1 MKAILLIMA
10 LALCI
15 TAKGQDTLQ
24 TNAARDT
31 SSTYLIQLYDNT
43 SLSGKILEKNSN
55 EITFLD
61 LTIGRVTIPMKR
73 IEKITRLS
81 GNQFCM
87 LTLNDGKTFTG
98 LILAQNDREITIETE
113 SLGKLTISNSKI
125 REVKMVQREQI
136 VDGKYFFPNPHA
148 TRYFF
153 GPSAIP
159 LKKGEGYFQNAY
171 ILANSVQIGVT
182 DNFSMGGGIGIPFLF
197 FVTPKLSYQV
207 AKNLYAGGG
216 ILFATT
222 ITNDVGFGVG
232 VAYGSLTLGNY
243 ENNVTFSAGWGT
255 VKQEIYNAQT
265 DSYSSGWEMAHNP
278 IFTFSGMFRI
288 ARKCSLISENWV
300 FATKEYD
307 NNISG
312 IRSETYH
319 YVYRSIIS
327 GGFRLM
333 GEKNSFDLAIAVPLI
348 TDGTTLGIPYLD
360 YVFKF

>member
-1 MKAILLIMA
+1 VLFRSA
-10 LALCI
+10 
-15 TAKGQDTLQ
+15 T
-24 TNAARDT
+24 DT

-43 SLSGKILEKNSN
+43 SLSGKILERNST

-61 LTIGRVTIPMKR
+61 LTIGRVTIPLTK

-81 GNQFCM
+81 GNQHCI

-98 LILAQNDREITIETE
+98 LIVSQNDREIILETE
-113 SLGKLTISNSKI
+113 SLGKLTIANSKI
-125 REVKMVQREQI
+125 REVKMVESEQI
-136 VDGKYFFPNPHA
+136 VDGKYFFPNPHG

-171 ILANSVQIGVT
+171 VLANSVQIGIT

-197 FVTPKLSYQV
+197 FVTPKVGYRV
-207 AKNLYAGGG
+207 GKYVYVGGG

-232 VAYGSLTLGNY
+232 VAYGALTLGNS
-243 ENNVTFSAGWGT
+243 ENNFTLSGGWGA
-255 VKQEIYNAQT
+255 VKSETYHSQT
-265 DSYSSGWEMAHNP
+265 DSYSSKWEMAKNP
-278 IFTFSGMFRI
+278 IITFSGMIRI
-288 ARKCSLISENWV
+288 ARKCSLVSENWV
-300 FATKEYD
+300 FATKDY
-307 NNISG
+307 NNDTFGPSD
-312 IRSETYH
+312 SYTYTYH
-319 YVYRSIIS
+319 AVIS

-333 GEKNSFDLAIAVPLI
+333 GEKNSFDLAIVLPVI
-348 TDGTTLGIPYLD
+348 TDGTTFGFPYLD